1 MKLRVF
7 GLAIGL
13 FVSCAAPV
21 GAETLLIAS
30 ASGYRKPLMELIQ
43 KFPASSDI
51 KVEASFG
58 HMKQIETQARQ
69 NPDIALLVGDR
80 AFLEPMK
87 LADRYERLGS
97 GKLALIYSKTIKLT
111 SVQDLGSDK
120 VQRFATPDQK
130 RAIYGNAAMQ
140 CLQRTGLIDKVGGK
154 MVENDTVPQVGSY
167 VALGEMDAG
176 FVNLTEALGQG
187 DRIGGYVQAPADCYD
202 PIDISMAV
210 MKNHEGDKAV
220 KAWIDFVSSAPAREI
235 LSHYGLD

>member
-1 MKLRVF
+1 MKFRAL
-7 GLAIGL
+7 GLAVAL
-13 FVSCAAPV
+13 FMSCAAPV

-30 ASGYRKPLMELIQ
+30 AAGYRKPLMALIQ
-43 KFPASSDI
+43 QFPASSGI

-69 NPDIALLVGDR
+69 NPDIALLIGDR

-97 GKLALIYSKTIKLT
+97 GKLVLIYVKSIKLD
-111 SVQDLGSDK
+111 SVQDLDSDK
-120 VQRFATPDQK
+120 VQRFSTPDQK
-130 RAIYGNAAMQ
+130 RAIYGNAAIQ
-140 CLQRTGLIDKVGGK
+140 CLQRLDLLKKVSGK

-187 DRIGGYVQAPADCYD
+187 DRIGGYVEAPDNCYD

-210 MKNHEGDKAV
+210 MKNHADDKAIKV
-220 KAWIDFVSSAPAREI
+220 WTDYVSSAPARAI
-235 LSHYGLD
+235 LNRYGLN